1 MATTAPLT
9 AQQRQVIL
17 QSSQAFE
24 QGVGAMNQ
32 VYGEVFAASDQLRGQ
47 AMVSTAGQQ
56 FAVAVTRWTDD
67 FNDIK
72 QTLQAMAQQLIDTT
86 NQTTSTNEGNV
97 DLASTLQ
104 S

>member
-1 MATTAPLT
+1 MATGAPLT
-9 AQQRQVIL
+9 AQQRQIIL

-24 QGVGAMNQ
+24 QGVSAMNT
-32 VYGEVFAASDQLRGQ
+32 VYGEVFAANDQLRGQ

-97 DLASTLQ
+97 DLASTLR